1 MIFIPLLGAA
11 LGVGIALFLPY
22 QIPITFAKYS
32 ALAILATL
40 DAIFGGLRAQAEG
53 EFIISKFVVSFFV
66 NAGLAVLLA
75 YLGDQLGVDI
85 HLGAVVAFS
94 IRIFHNLSLLREIL
108 FKKFTYK
115 Q

>member
-1 MIFIPLLGAA
+1 MIFIPLFGAA
-11 LGVGIALFLPY
+11 IGVGIALFLPF
-22 QIPITFAKYS
+22 QIPITYAKYS
-32 ALAILATL
+32 TLAILATL

-53 EFIISKFVVSFFV
+53 EFVLSKFVVSFFI

-75 YLGDQLGVDI
+75 YLGDLLGI
-85 HLGAVVAFS
+85 EIYLGAVVAFS
-94 IRIFHNLSLLREIL
+94 IRIFHNLSLLQELL